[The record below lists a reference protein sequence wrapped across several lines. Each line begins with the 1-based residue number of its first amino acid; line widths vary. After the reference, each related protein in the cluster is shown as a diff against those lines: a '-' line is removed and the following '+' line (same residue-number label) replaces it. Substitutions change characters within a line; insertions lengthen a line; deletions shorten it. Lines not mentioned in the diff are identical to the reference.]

1 VSEEGLRVC
10 KACGSKLSGEGEVCP
25 ICVFRSAIGS
35 ESDSGE
41 DLHAELEFEHYRVLR
56 HEDGVPV
63 ELGRGAMGVTYKA
76 FDLRLERTVA
86 LKIIQGR
93 FIGDQAAQ
101 QRFLREARA
110 AASVRNPNVAS
121 VFHLGKAGIDYFY
134 AMEFV
139 EGETLEKLI
148 KRSGQLKPDVALEIT
163 RQIAAGLSAIRK
175 QNLVHRDIKP
185 GNIIVNLEEGRPET
199 VKIIDLGLAK
209 GIAEEGGVSTTGT
222 FAGTP
227 EYASPEQFVGVGVD
241 IRSDLY
247 SLGIT
252 FWEMLTGGVPFKGT
266 SSELIYQHQHTPP
279 PVRKLAHFPKPLIPL
294 LELMLEKDPARRF
307 QTPNRLLAAINTVS
321 EALRTG
327 GHLTRDELKSTG
339 ANVGPSKLTEHQSQG
354 VSALAS
360 KNKPALRWLVVS
372 VLGAVLLLG
381 GWLLFY
387 NHRNLTANQPT
398 NQMAHPEKSIAVL
411 PFESLSPNKDDTYFA
426 DGVQDEILN
435 DLAKVAQLTVISRTS
450 VMLYRADEKRDLRQI
465 ANALGVANV
474 LEGTVRRNANR
485 VRISIELVDALQDK
499 TIWADSFD
507 RDLTD
512 IFAVQS
518 EVAQTIA
525 TKLAATLSPEE
536 KRNIEKKP
544 TENLDA
550 YDLYLRAKELIN
562 TGDLA
567 NILGDAKKPFEDAV
581 HLLDQAVQ
589 LDPKFTL
596 AYCRSAYA
604 HDQLYLRS
612 DRTPEQG
619 ALADAAVSRALA
631 LEPDLPEVHL
641 IYAFNLYR
649 VHRDYE
655 RVREQLSIARR
666 GLPNDAEAIALEAY
680 LDRRQGQWGRATQE
694 FRDAITRDPRNS
706 LYVEELALTFS
717 STRQYRAAEQMFDRL
732 IGLNPD
738 EPLLKAAKGAFVN
751 YFETGDDSA
760 VWTAIAAF
768 PASMADDRRTLLMRL
783 SLTLV
788 DRDWV
793 RAKELIKKI
802 NGGYDEDF
810 AFAAAASVP
819 VDCYSILLARLQ
831 GVETSANASFAGTR
845 EELNE
850 KVQKDPGNAGLLSQL
865 AVVDAL
871 LNNKETAISEAKH
884 AAEMLPISK
893 DALDGPLVAL
903 NQAVVYAWT
912 GELDLAFETLN
923 SLAKIPNGL
932 YYGQL
937 KGEPYWQPLRQ
948 DPRYEKLLAELA
960 PKR

>member
-1 VSEEGLRVC
+1 
-10 KACGSKLSGEGEVCP
+10 
-25 ICVFRSAIGS
+25 
-35 ESDSGE
+35 
-41 DLHAELEFEHYRVLR
+41 
-56 HEDGVPV
+56 
-63 ELGRGAMGVTYKA
+63 MGVTYKA
-76 FDLRLERTVA
+76 FDLRLERPVA

-110 AASVRNPNVAS
+110 AASVRHPNVAS

-139 EGETLEKLI
+139 EGETLERLI
-148 KRSGQLKPDVALEIT
+148 KRSGQLKPDLALEIT
-163 RQIAAGLSAIRK
+163 RQIAAGLSAIDK
-175 QNLVHRDIKP
+175 QNLVHRDVKP

-209 GIAEEGGVSTTGT
+209 GIAEEGNVSTTGT

-252 FWEMLTGGVPFKGT
+252 FWEMLTGDVPFKGT
-266 SSELIYQHQHTPP
+266 NSELIYQHQHTPP
-279 PVRKLAHFPKPLIPL
+279 PVRKLAHFPQPLIPL
-294 LELMLEKDPARRF
+294 LELVLEKDPARRF
-307 QTPNRLLAAINTVS
+307 QTPNRLLAAISTVS

-327 GHLTRDELKSTG
+327 GHLTKDELKSAVTNRG
-339 ANVGPSKLTEHQSQG
+339 SSRLIEDQSPG
-354 VSALAS
+354 VVSTVSS
-360 KNKPALRWLVVS
+360 KNKSALRWSAVLVLS
-372 VLGAVLLLG
+372 TVLLLG
-381 GWLLFY
+381 ALLLFY
-387 NHRNLTANQPT
+387 NHRNLTANEPT
-398 NQMAHPEKSIAVL
+398 NQMAPPEKSIAVL
-411 PFESLSPNKDDTYFA
+411 PFESLSRNKDDTYFA

-485 VRISIELVDALQDK
+485 VRISTELVDALQDK

-512 IFAVQS
+512 IFAVQG
-518 EVAQTIA
+518 EVAKTIA

-562 TGDLA
+562 RADVA
-567 NILGDAKKPFEDAV
+567 NILGDAKKPFEDAI

-604 HDQLYLRS
+604 HDQLYLS
-612 DRTPEQG
+612 DPTPEQS
-619 ALADAAVSRALA
+619 ALADASVSRALA

-641 IYAFNLYR
+641 IYAFNIYR

-655 RVREQLSIARR
+655 RAREQLSIARR

-680 LDRRQGQWGRATQE
+680 LDRRQGQWERAIQE

-706 LYVEELALTFS
+706 SFVEDLALTFS
-717 STRQYRAAEQMFDRL
+717 QTHHYRAAEQMFDRL

-738 EPLLKAAKGAFVN
+738 DPLVKAAKGLLVN
-751 YFETGDDSA
+751 YLETGDDSA
-760 VWTAIAAF
+760 VWTAIEAF
-768 PASMADDRRTLLMRL
+768 PASMADDRRVLSMRL
-783 SLTLV
+783 SLALI

-793 RAKELIKKI
+793 QAKELIKKM
-802 NGGYDEDF
+802 NGGYDEGDF
-810 AFAAAASVP
+810 AFVEGTSVP
-819 VDCYSILLARLQ
+819 VGCYSLLLARLQ
-831 GVETSANASFAGTR
+831 GEETGANASFAGAR
-845 EELNE
+845 EQLNE

-871 LNNKETAISEAKH
+871 LNNKETAIAEAKR
-884 AAEMLPISK
+884 AAEMLPISQ
-893 DALDGPLVAL
+893 DAVDGGFIEL
-903 NQAVVYAWT
+903 NQAAVYAWT
-912 GELDLAFETLN
+912 GELDLAFETLS
-923 SLAKIPNGL
+923 SLAKSPGGL

-937 KGEPYWQPLRQ
+937 KCEPYWQPLRQ
-948 DPRYEKLLAELA
+948 DPRYEQLLAELA
-960 PKR
+960 PKG